1 MDTGISRPGTERF
14 DHRNQSV
21 EFCQLMV
28 SRLKDFLLVLRPLL
42 GYKVQSIPQGKHGAQ
57 VWEESILVQGIVDES
72 TLRLAWAS
80 KLLSHDRESESN
92 F

>member
-1 MDTGISRPGTERF
+1 
-14 DHRNQSV
+14 
-21 EFCQLMV
+21 MV